1 MAMTK
6 LRHYHGWEGTCPYY
20 HIESH
25 RYRELIAAIA
35 SHGAANIVPPNQ
47 IRVYRIEAYRL
58 VLVIV
63 HYRIVEYR
71 GFHFSSLIAIV
82 CYRAFIVSYRIGNFQ
97 AMSTVVQQS
106 LLLRFHDQWALLVPE
121 TMPTAFERP
130 WETLCVSSWGH
141 LPPMLMSNTVV

>member
-1 MAMTK
+1 M
-6 LRHYHGWEGTCPYY
+6 
-20 HIESH
+20 
-25 RYRELIAAIA
+25 
-35 SHGAANIVPPNQ
+35 PPNQ

-82 CYRAFIVSYRIGNFQ
+82 CYRAFIKLYCIGNFQ
-97 AMSTVVQQS
+97 ALITVVQQS